1 MHLKRFFYLA
11 GMILLSF
18 FGILAFIFLVMVLM
32 RFLMGAMDQIPWMLY
47 AYMSVML
54 MLPVILFNTAFAI
67 FFKRSASHPRKWVK
81 WFSRIAFV
89 CASFSWLGIF
99 AWDLRY
105 FIQTGYGDINRYTAY
120 SLTTLVP
127 TVFFIFFM
135 GVLQAL
141 TMQPELDWMER
152 RRLRE
157 EGSKSL

>member
-11 GMILLSF
+11 GMILLTF
-18 FGILAFIFLVMVLM
+18 LGILSFIFLVMVLM

-47 AYMSVML
+47 AYMAVML
-54 MLPVILFNTAFAI
+54 MLPVLLFNSAFVI
-67 FFKRSASHPRKWVK
+67 FYRRSATHPKNWVK
-81 WFSRIAFV
+81 WFSRIVFV
-89 CASFSWLGIF
+89 CASISWLAIF
-99 AWDLRY
+99 TWDLRY
-105 FIQTGYGDINRYTAY
+105 FIQTGYGDINRYLTY
-120 SLTTLVP
+120 SLNTLVP

-141 TMQPELDWMER
+141 TMNPELDWMER

>member
-11 GMILLSF
+11 GMILLTF
-18 FGILAFIFLVMVLM
+18 LGILAFIFLLMIVM

-47 AYMSVML
+47 AYMAVML
-54 MLPVILFNTAFAI
+54 MLPFLLFNSAFVI
-67 FFKRSASHPRKWVK
+67 FFKRSATHPKKWVI
-81 WFSRIAFV
+81 WFSRIVFV
-89 CASFSWLGIF
+89 CASISWIGIF

-105 FIQTGYGDINRYTAY
+105 FIQTGHGDINRYLTY
-120 SLTTLVP
+120 SLNTLVP

-141 TMQPELDWMER
+141 TMQPEVDWMER